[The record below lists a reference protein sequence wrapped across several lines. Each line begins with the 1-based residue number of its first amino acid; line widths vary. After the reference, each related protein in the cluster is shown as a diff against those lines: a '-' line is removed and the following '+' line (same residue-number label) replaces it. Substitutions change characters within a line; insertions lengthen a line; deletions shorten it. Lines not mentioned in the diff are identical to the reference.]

1 MELQIVK
8 FLNQLWFDWIDPATS
23 FISDELFLILLWTL
37 ITFAIFILDK
47 RNGKKVLLAVIVAL
61 ILHFSISEGLIKHF
75 LADYFFR
82 IRPYNFDHSILPI
95 GKKYLDSSFPS
106 SHMASTLAVL
116 SIYFYYYRK
125 FWSVMFLF
133 ILFMAFAR
141 MHNGM
146 HYPSDVLAGLFLG
159 MIYGASVIYFTK
171 FVSSSRH

>member
-8 FLNQLWFDWIDPATS
+8 FLNQLWFSWINPTTS
-23 FISDELFLILLWTL
+23 FISGEIFLILLWTL

-95 GKKYLDSSFPS
+95 GKKYLNSSFPS
-106 SHMASTLAVL
+106 SHMASMLAVF
-116 SIYFYYYRK
+116 SVYFYYYRK

-159 MIYGASVIYFTK
+159 MIYGASAIYFTK
-171 FVSSSRH
+171 FVNSSRH

>member
-8 FLNQLWFDWIDPATS
+8 FLNQLCFNWINPATN
-23 FISDELFLILLWTL
+23 FISSEFFLILLWTL
-37 ITFAIFILDK
+37 ITFAIFILDN
-47 RNGKKVLLAVIVAL
+47 RNGKKVLLAVAVAL

-82 IRPYNFDHSILPI
+82 VRPYNFDHSIIPI

-116 SIYFYYYRK
+116 SVYFYYYRK
-125 FWSVMFLF
+125 FWSVMLLF

-159 MIYGASVIYFTK
+159 IIYGASAIC
-171 FVSSSRH
+171 FVKVAHTHV